1 MTDDEIAEVLKH
13 CSPNSILIV
22 NENNKLQ
29 ELNCPFKVL
38 VLTNIGKLKQ
48 YEIVKVEEVKV
59 TRQLITVFLIK
70 GNHYFYFHFEILEQ

>member
-1 MTDDEIAEVLKH
+1 MTDDEIAEVLKY
-13 CSPNSILIV
+13 CSPNSILII

-38 VLTNIGKLKQ
+38 VLIDIGILKQ
-48 YEIVKVEEVKV
+48 YEVVNVDEIKV